1 MTILQ
6 RLGIAVLAA
15 AALAAGGAAAQG
27 YPNRPITLICP
38 WPAGGSTDTHLRKLS
53 ELASKHLGQPI
64 IVENKPGAAG
74 MLGPAGMARA
84 AAPDGYTISQFH
96 INGLRQP
103 HMQKVDWDPLKDF
116 TYIIGVSGYTF
127 GVVVKSDSPIKSV
140 ADVIAYAKANP
151 GKFSYSST
159 GIGTS
164 PHLVVEEL
172 ASKAGVQLLHVP
184 FKGNADSTQALMG
197 GHVMAQ
203 SDATG
208 WGKFVDAGTF
218 RLLVTFG
225 EQRTRWGRRL
235 RKSSATTSS
244 SIRRT
249 ASRVRKAWIR
259 KWCGSSTTRSRRRW
273 TIQSTTRCC
282 NSSTRSTGTSRPR
295 TTRSGRR
302 RLGHRAGEGGA
313 ARSAAQVSVR
323 DLFNLDGRVA
333 LVTGGSRGLG
343 LQMAEA
349 LGGDGRES
357 RAHGAQAAR
366 AGRGGEPPR
375 QARREERG
383 DRLRHVRPGPRS
395 PPPSSARSAA
405 LGPIDILV
413 TTAGTNGARRRSTI
427 PSRRGR
433 RS

>member
-6 RLGIAVLAA
+6 RLGVAALAA
-15 AALAAGGAAAQG
+15 VALAAGGAVAQG
-27 YPNRPITLICP
+27 YPSRPITLICP

-64 IVENKPGAAG
+64 IVENKPGAGG
-74 MLGPAGMARA
+74 MLGPGGMARA

-127 GVVVKSDSPIKSV
+127 GLVVKSDSPIKSV

-164 PHLVVEEL
+164 PHLVLEEL

-208 WGKFVDAGTF
+208 CGKFVDAGTF

-225 EQRTRWGRRL
+225 EQRTRWGAPTAKELGYDVVFDSPYGIAGPKGMDPKVVRIL
-235 RKSSATTSS
+235 HDAFKKAMDDPEHQKVLQQLDQIYWYKSPEDYA
-244 SIRRT
+244 
-249 ASRVRKAWIR
+249 
-259 KWCGSSTTRSRRRW
+259 KWAAETWVTERAKVE
-273 TIQSTTRCC
+273 
-282 NSSTRSTGTSRPR
+282 
-295 TTRSGRR
+295 
-302 RLGHRAGEGGA
+302 RLG
-313 ARSAAQVSVR
+313 
-323 DLFNLDGRVA
+323 LL
-333 LVTGGSRGLG
+333 LK
-343 LQMAEA
+343 
-349 LGGDGRES
+349 
-357 RAHGAQAAR
+357 
-366 AGRGGEPPR
+366 
-375 QARREERG
+375 
-383 DRLRHVRPGPRS
+383 
-395 PPPSSARSAA
+395 
-405 LGPIDILV
+405 
-413 TTAGTNGARRRSTI
+413 
-427 PSRRGR
+427 
-433 RS
+433 